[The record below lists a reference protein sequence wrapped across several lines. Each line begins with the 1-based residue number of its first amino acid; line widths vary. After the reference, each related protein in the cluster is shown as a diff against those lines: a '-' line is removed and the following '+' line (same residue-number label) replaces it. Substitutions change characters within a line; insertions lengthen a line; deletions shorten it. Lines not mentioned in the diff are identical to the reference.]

1 MKALVGRIVVLLALG
16 AVDYTLHRPWRL
28 FALLVIA
35 LYVLEWTAFRHR
47 REALYIIRQRR
58 HRLGNQLQ
66 LVTGWL
72 QLGAKEKAEEALAGL
87 MAQEASQSLWFRGKP
102 SHWSYLF
109 LRWDARGEERGVML
123 HWAGLDTMVP
133 TYRMAWILERRLR
146 DAMRIAETSI
156 KVGFSGERFRI
167 LVAGAET
174 PPGKSW
180 VVTMDGA
187 VTEWR
192 AGRRT
197 TRPGTPTHL

>member
-1 MKALVGRIVVLLALG
+1 MKALVVRIVVLLALG

-28 FALLVIA
+28 FALLVIVI
-35 LYVLEWTAFRHR
+35 YVLEWTAFRHR

-58 HRLGNQLQ
+58 HRLANQLQ

-102 SHWSYLF
+102 SHWSSLF
-109 LRWDARGEERGVML
+109 LRWDACGEEHGIML
-123 HWAGLDTMVP
+123 YWAGLDTMVP

-146 DAMRIAETSI
+146 EAMHIAETTI
-156 KVGFSGERFRI
+156 NVEFSGERFRI
-167 LVAGAET
+167 LVAGVAT
-174 PPGKSW
+174 PPRKSW
-180 VVTMDGA
+180 VVTADGA

-192 AGRRT
+192 ARRRT
-197 TRPGTPTHL
+197 VRTGASTHL